1 MFHIFTV
8 LLVEDADAFAKKVFS
23 DDFHLPSTLSRALN
37 VDISYEEWA
46 ALLFDVLDASLER
59 YRAWVDDWRSGRT
72 TDMFLVPVYPLL
84 SRLNDNLVDVAY
96 TQSEVGALRQEAL
109 SLINVTTN
117 ESAGNLL
124 RTILAICDEA
134 QKHNQAVYLLAP

>member
-1 MFHIFTV
+1 
-8 LLVEDADAFAKKVFS
+8 
-23 DDFHLPSTLSRALN
+23 
-37 VDISYEEWA
+37 
-46 ALLFDVLDASLER
+46 
-59 YRAWVDDWRSGRT
+59 
-72 TDMFLVPVYPLL
+72 MFLVPVYPLL